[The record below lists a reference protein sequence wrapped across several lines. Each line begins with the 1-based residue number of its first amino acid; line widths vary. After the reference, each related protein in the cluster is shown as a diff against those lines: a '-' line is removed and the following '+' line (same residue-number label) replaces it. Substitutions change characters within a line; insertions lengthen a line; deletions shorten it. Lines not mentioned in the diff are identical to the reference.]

1 MLNKTTK
8 PKKTNNNYKKESY
21 LTLTQVFRRLL
32 FCRANCGVF
41 SSVCSCN
48 IFTIVFTVS
57 N

>member
-32 FCRANCGVF
+32 FCGANCGVF